1 MEAGLLQGQTAPPS
15 PENAHLGA
23 QTLVQNAS
31 ICVQRACEG
40 KGRDWFAD
48 WLVSVGLYIGL
59 YILACIRSVSVE
71 KDKTPVL
78 LAAPER

>member
-1 MEAGLLQGQTAPPS
+1 MAEAGLLQGQNAPP
-15 PENAHLGA
+15 PAENAHLGA

-31 ICVQRACEG
+31 ICVQSACEG

-48 WLVSVGLYIGL
+48 RLVYP
-59 YILACIRSVSVE
+59 RSVSVE